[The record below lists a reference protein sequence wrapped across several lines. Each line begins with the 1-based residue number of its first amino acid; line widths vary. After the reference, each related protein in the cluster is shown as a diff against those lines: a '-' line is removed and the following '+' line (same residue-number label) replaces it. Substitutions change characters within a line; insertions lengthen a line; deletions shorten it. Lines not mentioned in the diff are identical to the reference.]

1 MATLLQTSADNKRV
15 QPANLTA
22 AKKEFLVQL
31 ALKYQ
36 AVIENKKVT
45 RLLHKLSCV
54 QNSNNNELSSS
65 VIDEFYLTGR

>member
-45 RLLHKLSCV
+45 RLLH
-54 QNSNNNELSSS
+54 
-65 VIDEFYLTGR
+65 I